1 MCTPRARGR
10 GASGVQRCSGGRPG
24 ARGGREGD
32 WGRPRGSPPDQTWR
46 AQNPAGEAAPAA
58 QASKLWSRGEAAGP
72 QLVGPVGGKGESP
85 PHELLV
91 SAGSAWGPPGP
102 AGRRGAQGRGSA
114 ANPLVGGPEG
124 GGQGAS
130 GGTTL
135 GLLAPR
141 THSKRKRGP
150 SGARS
155 WSARRCPRGG
165 GLGSPQGRAP
175 ALAKIQAP
183 GPRPRPSAS
192 SRAPPASP
200 SPGRRSACARS
211 AAR

>member
-1 MCTPRARGR
+1 MHSARARSGGVRVSSGVLGGGLGR
-10 GASGVQRCSGGRPG
+10 GEGEREAGADRAVLRLVKPGSHRTPQVRPHLLLRPQSCGAAGR
-24 ARGGREGD
+24 
-32 WGRPRGSPPDQTWR
+32 
-46 AQNPAGEAAPAA
+46 
-58 QASKLWSRGEAAGP
+58 AAGP
-72 QLVGPVGGKGESP
+72 QLVEPAGGKAESP

-91 SAGSAWGPPGP
+91 SAGSAWGPPRP
-102 AGRRGAQGRGSA
+102 AGRRGAQGQGSA
-114 ANPLVGGPEG
+114 ANPLGGGPEG

-130 GGTTL
+130 GGATL
-135 GLLAPR
+135 GRPAPR

-165 GLGSPQGRAP
+165 GLGSPRGRAP
-175 ALAKIQAP
+175 ALAEIQGP
-183 GPRPRPSAS
+183 SPRPRPSAS
-192 SRAPPASP
+192 SRAPPAPP